1 MPTIAD
7 RFREQGVQ
15 QGIQQDDR
23 ESVLDILESCFEA
36 VPQSVI
42 KKLNEINH
50 PSVLKVLRRKA
61 LKAKSL
67 DEFEKVLGLMTK

>member
-15 QGIQQDDR
+15 QGIQQADR

-42 KKLNEINH
+42 KKLNEITD

-67 DEFEKVLGLMTK
+67 DEFEKVLGLMMK